1 MLSRAAASFGDVPEP
16 LNSSTAGE
24 SADVDWP
31 PQVTAAVVGKT
42 SGAISRARRRAR
54 RMAPEKESGECD
66 DRDVPM
72 MSEREGFFIGNG

>member
-1 MLSRAAASFGDVPEP
+1 MLSRAAASFGDVPDP
-16 LNSSTAGE
+16 LNSSTAGA

-31 PQVTAAVVGKT
+31 PQVTVAIVGKT
-42 SGAISRARRRAR
+42 SGAISRAR